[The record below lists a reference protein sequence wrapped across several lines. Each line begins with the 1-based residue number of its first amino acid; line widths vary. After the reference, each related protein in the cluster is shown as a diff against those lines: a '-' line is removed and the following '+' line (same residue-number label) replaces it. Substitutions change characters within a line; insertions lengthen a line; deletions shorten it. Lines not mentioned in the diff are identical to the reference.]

1 MTIEVAEIA
10 ARAVL
15 RKLRLVLMVLKHQL
29 RSIVRLCVFYS
40 DPVLPLN
47 LHVPHDVR
55 TALLAP
61 LNLLKLRMQV
71 ETLLYKLLC
80 RQGHVLLLLFLVD

>member
-1 MTIEVAEIA
+1 MTVDVAEIA
-10 ARAVL
+10 TRAVL
-15 RKLRLVLMVLKHQL
+15 RKLRLVLMVLEHQL
-29 RSIVRLCVFYS
+29 RSIVCLRVLYL

-61 LNLLKLRMQV
+61 LNLFKLRMHV

-80 RQGHVLLLLFLVD
+80 RQGHVLFLLFLVD

>member
-1 MTIEVAEIA
+1 MTVDVAEIA

-15 RKLRLVLMVLKHQL
+15 RKLRLVLEHQL
-29 RSIVRLCVFYS
+29 RSIVCLRVLYP
-40 DPVLPLN
+40 DPVLPLD
-47 LHVPHDVR
+47 LHMPHDVR

-61 LNLLKLRMQV
+61 LNLFKLRMQV

-80 RQGHVLLLLFLVD
+80 RQGHVLFLLFLVD